1 MFSLPGSRASRR
13 GQAVRWVA
21 NSLWLLLTNATSH
34 SLLLFAFKLQP
45 KRPLSAYNIF
55 FQIERKK
62 LIEAREKGE
71 TPDDFD
77 MASVSSNSDGDEQEK
92 KKKASL
98 FQAIAQTIANRWK
111 ALPGDERVKFEELA
125 KEEMRKY
132 RIKKDEYQQRMVR
145 ETLDVS
151 TGRASSGV
159 GSSPRTAS
167 SHPPPVVMAGGQ
179 TSAASLA
186 HQGFLGPHAG
196 AGYGLPISQP
206 PAVSLLGIPQQSQ
219 LLQEYLQR
227 QQGALAGLDPF
238 RGLGL
243 PSQDLRLQAL
253 QLQSQGLGIDRL
265 LALRALQNDSTLHRL
280 DPALL
285 PQTGRQLDMGGY
297 LGIPGG
303 LDPRVLESIRLQEAA
318 AGLGGLGGVAAGSP
332 APTNLSNLELLR
344 RAAAQPQFQLSDL
357 PPEQLL
363 SYLNARQQGGL
374 PPGGA
379 PDYGPKQG

>member
-1 MFSLPGSRASRR
+1 MFVS
-13 GQAVRWVA
+13 
-21 NSLWLLLTNATSH
+21 N
-34 SLLLFAFKLQP
+34 LQP

-62 LIEAREKGE
+62 LIEARERGE

-125 KEEMRKY
+125 KEEMKKY

-151 TGRASSGV
+151 TGRASSAA

-167 SHPPPVVMAGGQ
+167 SHPPPVIMAGVPA
-179 TSAASLA
+179 SAAALA
-186 HQGFLGPHAG
+186 HQGLFGPHAG
-196 AGYGLPISQP
+196 SGFGLPIAQP
-206 PAVSLLGIPQQSQ
+206 PAVSLLSIPQHPQ

-227 QQGALAGLDPF
+227 QQGGLFGLDPLG
-238 RGLGL
+238 GLGL

-253 QLQSQGLGIDRL
+253 QLQGQGAGIDRL
-265 LALRALQNDSTLHRL
+265 LALRALQNDPALQRFDS
-280 DPALL
+280 ALL
-285 PQTGRQLDMGGY
+285 PQGGRQLDMGSY

-318 AGLGGLGGVAAGSP
+318 AGLGGLGGVSTGAP
-332 APTNLSNLELLR
+332 APPNLSNLELLG
-344 RAAAQPQFQLSDL
+344 RAAAQPQLQLSDL

-363 SYLNARQQGGL
+363 SYLNARQQGGP

-379 PDYGPKQG
+379 PGYGPMQG